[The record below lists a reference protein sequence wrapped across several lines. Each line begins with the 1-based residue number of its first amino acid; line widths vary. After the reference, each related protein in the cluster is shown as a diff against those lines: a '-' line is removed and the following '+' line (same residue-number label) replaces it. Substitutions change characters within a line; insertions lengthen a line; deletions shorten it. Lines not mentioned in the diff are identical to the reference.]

1 MTMRIWIAF
10 WVAVFLLLD
19 VLDRTAQAAGD
30 ILDSV
35 MEKDWFVATITG
47 LNVVLVLKM
56 VGWL

>member
-1 MTMRIWIAF
+1 MKAIWVTF

-19 VLDRTAQAAGD
+19 LLDRTAQASGD
-30 ILDSV
+30 ILDRV

-47 LNVVLVLKM
+47 LNVVLALKM